1 MRLAAEVRSRTRCA
15 RRRSRSRSSR
25 SSSEGI
31 QSAGTRSRRHN
42 SASTRAST
50 RSVLHAS
57 GAIPFTRRASATST
71 CQPAERSR
79 SRTHTAPL
87 IISTHAFTS
96 VPSRRTSLA
105 SPSSSADVNPSA
117 LIAPPTDF
125 AHHAALRYA
134 QSIPTYSVTRALLS
148 VSDCV
153 SKRPLSRAP
162 GRPSFMTFSRQG
174 PDLGWRMSR
183 CGALRG
189 GGDLRGGTRAGRRG
203 ARGAVGA
210 VGGAGCP
217 AGGAGGAGRGARA
230 AAETRLEQLFAAA
243 EPRPCG
249 VRKLGLAWKSR
260 ASWSPG
266 PSLCTPRGS
275 SIPLAQVAPA
285 VAQRAGA
292 PWGAQTRSGAESSIR
307 SGNVFVHPTGMG
319 RQRSATQTQ
328 FVAEET
334 EALGRQY
341 ARAES
346 N

>member
-162 GRPSFMTFSRQG
+162 GRPSFMTFSPCG
-174 PDLGWRMSR
+174 SGECGYWVAAGVGGEGLGEVGEERLFAEPA
-183 CGALRG
+183 GDRG
-189 GGDLRGGTRAGRRG
+189 GEEPLDGAFASVGLAAEREFAVDDGAAEAALGMVVGRLD
-203 ARGAVGA
+203 AVGVGEGPEGGPALEEVPGELA
-210 VGGAGCP
+210 VVL
-217 AGGAGGAGRGARA
+217 GARA
-230 AAETRLEQLFAAA
+230 LAGGVLEQGSQLGLEWRRLCLEPGPVAVGLVGIPGGEEVVCDHESCAAEVVL
-243 EPRPCG
+243 
-249 VRKLGLAWKSR
+249 V
-260 ASWSPG
+260 
-266 PSLCTPRGS
+266 
-275 SIPLAQVAPA
+275 
-285 VAQRAGA
+285 
-292 PWGAQTRSGAESSIR
+292 
-307 SGNVFVHPTGMG
+307 
-319 RQRSATQTQ
+319 
-328 FVAEET
+328 
-334 EALGRQY
+334 
-341 ARAES
+341 
-346 N
+346 

>member
-162 GRPSFMTFSRQG
+162 GRPSFMTFSHSWASVSPVWSPFWSLQAADLVRVCSGEGGDGVAVCFGGEGVAEGCVERAPLQPAG
-174 PDLGWRMSR
+174 LIDGEEAFDRALAAFGLAAEGELAIDDGGAQAAFGGVVGRLDLGDGRE
-183 CGALRG
+183 APERG
-189 GGDLRGGTRAGRRG
+189 
-203 ARGAVGA
+203 
-210 VGGAGCP
+210 P
-217 AGGAGGAGRGARA
+217 
-230 AAETRLEQLFAAA
+230 ELEQVVG
-243 EPRPCG
+243 EPARET
-249 VRKLGLAWKSR
+249 L
-260 ASWSPG
+260 
-266 PSLCTPRGS
+266 
-275 SIPLAQVAPA
+275 PLA
-285 VAQRAGA
+285 
-292 PWGAQTRSGAESSIR
+292 
-307 SGNVFVHPTGMG
+307 F
-319 RQRSATQTQ
+319 
-328 FVAEET
+328 
-334 EALGRQY
+334 
-341 ARAES
+341 
-346 N
+346 